1 VAGREGSGRT
11 SGGAVTERFRETE
24 GCCCCCCCCCGC
36 CCC

>member
-24 GCCCCCCCCCGC
+24 GCCCCCCCGC